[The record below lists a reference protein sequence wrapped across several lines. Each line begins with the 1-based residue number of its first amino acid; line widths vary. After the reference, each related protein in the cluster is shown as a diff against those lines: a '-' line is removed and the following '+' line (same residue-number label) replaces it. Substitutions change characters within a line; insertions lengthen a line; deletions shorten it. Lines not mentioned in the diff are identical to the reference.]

1 MQKQPCIR
9 RMRINIQMVN
19 ARRVESRRASD
30 QSVYFISLAEQQ
42 FCKVGTVLAG
52 DTSDKSALGCN
63 GSVLL
68 VNAI

>member
-1 MQKQPCIR
+1 
-9 RMRINIQMVN
+9 MVN